1 MPASCK
7 HPQVRV
13 VAREEDAEFVVCQL
27 CGEVF
32 DAAEFADILNE
43 VNEEATAAD
52 NQEAT
57 GDKA

>member
-1 MPASCK
+1 MSASCK

-43 VNEEATAAD
+43 VNEEGPAAD
-52 NQEAT
+52 SRETPSN
-57 GDKA
+57 KA